1 MDWSSPDEHEHSLVS
16 DLIRMI
22 AICKLMKPLC
32 SAVNEVEEGAVQ
44 SFAIGADGILSADA
58 IANISSSGN
67 GPAHLL
73 ALSTGEVSVMNVGVE
88 FPCVAESC
96 SDVL

>member
-16 DLIRMI
+16 DSIRMI
-22 AICKLMKPLC
+22 AILKLMKPLC

-44 SFAIGADGILSADA
+44 SFAIGSDGILSADA
-58 IANISSSGN
+58 IANISSGGN

-73 ALSTGEVSVMNVGVE
+73 ALSTGQVSVMNVSIKFVCI
-88 FPCVAESC
+88 PASI
-96 SDVL
+96 